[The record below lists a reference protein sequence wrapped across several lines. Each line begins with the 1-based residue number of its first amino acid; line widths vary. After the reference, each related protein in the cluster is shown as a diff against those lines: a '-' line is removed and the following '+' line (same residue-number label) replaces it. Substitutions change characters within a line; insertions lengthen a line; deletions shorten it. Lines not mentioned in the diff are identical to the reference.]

1 MVMYDDPRI
10 LRAIAHPTRNRVLHE
25 LSAAGSLRAADIARR
40 IDIPANQASFHL
52 RQLAKYG
59 LVEED
64 PDAARDRRDR
74 VWRLVDPD
82 GIRFSTHEMLAQP
95 GGRAAF
101 TVFQRNTVEWFK
113 QLVERALSIEDDDR
127 VKRNVAEFA
136 VRLTPDEFDA
146 FNADLEEVIRRYRDA
161 SRAGGQ
167 DDGRQTYSILQLVQP
182 TPELSSPSAS
192 DAGSRVIG
200 VDEGAGG
207 TRRGNDGGSVV
218 VRNVGDQT

>member
-74 VWRLVDPD
+74 VWRMVDPD
-82 GIRFSTHEMLAQP
+82 GIRFRTSDMLAQP
-95 GGRAAF
+95 GGRAAYA
-101 TVFQRNTVEWFK
+101 VFQRNAVEWG
-113 QLVERALSIEDDDR
+113 QHLLERAYAPTEADEPGRSISEWALLMTPAEAEELMHEIAALVERR
-127 VKRNVAEFA
+127 RFA
-136 VRLTPDEFDA
+136 AQGPG
-146 FNADLEEVIRRYRDA
+146 
-161 SRAGGQ
+161 AGGG
-167 DDGRQTYSILQLVQP
+167 DDERATYSVFQLIQPYPELPVDP
-182 TPELSSPSAS
+182 TPE
-192 DAGSRVIG
+192 
-200 VDEGAGG
+200 
-207 TRRGNDGGSVV
+207 
-218 VRNVGDQT
+218 DQDH

>member
-74 VWRLVDPD
+74 VWRMVDPD
-82 GIRFSTHEMLAQP
+82 GIRFRTSDMLAQP
-95 GGRAAF
+95 GGRAAYA
-101 TVFQRNTVEWFK
+101 VFQRNAVEWG
-113 QLVERALSIEDDDR
+113 QHLLERAYAPTGADEPGRSISEWALLLTPAEAEELMHEIAVLVER
-127 VKRNVAEFA
+127 
-136 VRLTPDEFDA
+136 
-146 FNADLEEVIRRYRDA
+146 RRA
-161 SRAGGQ
+161 AAQGPGAGGS
-167 DDGRQTYSILQLVQP
+167 DDERATYSVFQLIQPYPELPVDP
-182 TPELSSPSAS
+182 TPE
-192 DAGSRVIG
+192 
-200 VDEGAGG
+200 
-207 TRRGNDGGSVV
+207 
-218 VRNVGDQT
+218 DQDH

>member
-25 LSAAGSLRAADIARR
+25 LSAAGSLRAADIARL

-64 PDAARDRRDR
+64 PEAARDRRDR

-82 GIRFSTHEMLAQP
+82 GIRFRTADMLAQP

-101 TVFQRNTVEWFK
+101 AVFQRTTVARG
-113 QLVERALSIEDDDR
+113 QRLVESALAVDDAVHPGRSMAEWSLLMTADEAQELMEELAAVVERRRDAGRARGSGEDRETYSVFQLIQPYPEDD
-127 VKRNVAEFA
+127 
-136 VRLTPDEFDA
+136 
-146 FNADLEEVIRRYRDA
+146 
-161 SRAGGQ
+161 S
-167 DDGRQTYSILQLVQP
+167 
-182 TPELSSPSAS
+182 
-192 DAGSRVIG
+192 
-200 VDEGAGG
+200 
-207 TRRGNDGGSVV
+207 
-218 VRNVGDQT
+218 

>member
-74 VWRLVDPD
+74 VWRMVDPD
-82 GIRFSTHEMLAQP
+82 GIRFRTSDMLARP
-95 GGRAAF
+95 GGRAAY
-101 TVFQRNTVEWFK
+101 TVFQRNAIEWGRH
-113 QLVERALSIEDDDR
+113 LVERALDQAETP
-127 VKRNVAEFA
+127 VKKSVSEWSLLLSAEESEQLMEELGA
-136 VRLTPDEFDA
+136 VVE
-146 FNADLEEVIRRYRDA
+146 RYRDVG
-161 SRAGGQ
+161 RAGGV
-167 DDGRQTYSILQLVQP
+167 DADRETYSVFQLIQP
-182 TPELSSPSAS
+182 YPELPQSPSDSS
-192 DAGSRVIG
+192 DSSGSAGSA
-200 VDEGAGG
+200 DSAGE
-207 TRRGNDGGSVV
+207 D
-218 VRNVGDQT
+218 

>member
-74 VWRLVDPD
+74 VWRMVDPD
-82 GIRFSTHEMLAQP
+82 GIRFRTSDMLARP
-95 GGRAAF
+95 GGRAAY
-101 TVFQRNTVEWFK
+101 TVFQRNAIEWGRH
-113 QLVERALSIEDDDR
+113 LVERALDQAETP
-127 VKRNVAEFA
+127 VKKSVSEWSLLLSAEESEQLMEELGA
-136 VRLTPDEFDA
+136 VVE
-146 FNADLEEVIRRYRDA
+146 RYRDVG
-161 SRAGGQ
+161 RAGGV
-167 DDGRQTYSILQLVQP
+167 DADRETYSVFQLIQP
-182 TPELSSPSAS
+182 YPELPRSPSDS
-192 DAGSRVIG
+192 AGE
-200 VDEGAGG
+200 D
-207 TRRGNDGGSVV
+207 
-218 VRNVGDQT
+218 